1 MSMICYQ
8 EKEVVNMNRSVIM
21 MISTAVKEAACFVYG
36 ISVPQI
42 IYHDLGFE

>member
-1 MSMICYQ
+1 MSMVYYQ

-21 MISTAVKEAACFVYG
+21 MIGTAG
-36 ISVPQI
+36 ISVPKT

>member
-1 MSMICYQ
+1 MIYYQ

-21 MISTAVKEAACFVYG
+21 MIGTAVNEAVCFAYG

-42 IYHDLGFE
+42 IYHDLGFEK